1 MLQYCSSGAVF
12 AVVRWRLGDGEASR
26 RRTVVRDKYPAVS
39 VSIDTV
45 AGTTL
50 PYLITALRCGRYTV
64 AWHVSRTCK
73 RAQDSKRP
81 FLDSFY
87 GREIRGE
94 L

>member
-50 PYLITALRCGRYTV
+50 P
-64 AWHVSRTCK
+64 
-73 RAQDSKRP
+73 
-81 FLDSFY
+81 
-87 GREIRGE
+87 
-94 L
+94 